1 MSESTGKFV
10 AGALIG
16 AAAGAIAGILLA
28 PKSGKETRAD
38 ITIKAKEYTA
48 TGKEMVVQG
57 KKVVKG
63 AIHDTA
69 EKVAKKT
76 S

>member
-1 MSESTGKFV
+1 MSKSTGKFV

-16 AAAGAIAGILLA
+16 AAAGAIAGVLLA

-38 ITIKAKEYTA
+38 IANKAKEYA
-48 TGKEMVVQG
+48 KTGKEYATKG
-57 KKVVKG
+57 EKAVKG
-63 AIHDTA
+63 AIHDAA
-69 EKVAKKT
+69 EKVAEKT